1 MLGMV
6 AFVYSYTNINREELT
21 ISCEKSSKNHTG
33 THSRVHFKIWPC
45 EELTHKSQTH
55 TEMEFLRDPL
65 SMRRRWSI
73 SPAAVTSVKQD
84 SLE

>member
-1 MLGMV
+1 MV

-55 TEMEFLRDPL
+55 TEMEFLKGSTFYAQKVVHQSGCCHL
-65 SMRRRWSI
+65 C
-73 SPAAVTSVKQD
+73 
-84 SLE
+84 